1 MKRQRFYHS
10 QNLPKLVFGFYSVCS
25 EFDLIPKEEE
35 STIHEKINTYVKNAT
50 KINITKYFDKYK
62 LEIGKDIELI
72 EDFILPFNCARSLSN
87 NYQIQFK
94 FKVVNPTKFLKNLKV
109 KGRKNPTDPF
119 IFAVD
124 SWGDVVLSID
134 SVKAEGL
141 MSPSLLK
148 LEDKLNHN
156 EIKSIIDLCDWVLS
170 IVPQSF
176 YSRIFC
182 DTFYPKY
189 QALKDKKDFYV
200 VKSAITKDC
209 QPLLQNKNDSSL
221 NEYLSK
227 LNNVKLLRKLKK
239 ELAQNNLPTKSF
251 KI

>member
-1 MKRQRFYHS
+1 
-10 QNLPKLVFGFYSVCS
+10 
-25 EFDLIPKEEE
+25 
-35 STIHEKINTYVKNAT
+35 
-50 KINITKYFDKYK
+50 
-62 LEIGKDIELI
+62 
-72 EDFILPFNCARSLSN
+72 
-87 NYQIQFK
+87 
-94 FKVVNPTKFLKNLKV
+94 
-109 KGRKNPTDPF
+109 
-119 IFAVD
+119 
-124 SWGDVVLSID
+124 
-134 SVKAEGL
+134 